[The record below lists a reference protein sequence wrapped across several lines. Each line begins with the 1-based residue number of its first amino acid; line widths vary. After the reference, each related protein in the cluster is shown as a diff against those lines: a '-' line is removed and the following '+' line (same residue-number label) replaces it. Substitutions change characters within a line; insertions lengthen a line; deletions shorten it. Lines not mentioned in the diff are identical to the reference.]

1 MPSGAT
7 VLDEKWTYD
16 KTTKITSDKDNVD
29 GYTLYDSSY
38 VWSDYGAWSSWS
50 NSYVGSSD
58 SRNVETRNIAA
69 TYKTQYQYSRYYG
82 KSSSWYLSMPYS
94 SGVCTNLEYTNWLD
108 NPLPYD
114 TSDSDGAQYGR
125 GYNADGVKV
134 TNRNGSRW
142 DIPWF
147 NQNTRQAQVTAAYTQ
162 YRYRDRSKIYTYYL
176 KKTESLES
184 STQVTASDGID
195 NIQRWVK
202 YVVY

>member
-1 MPSGAT
+1 MA
-7 VLDEKWTYD
+7 
-16 KTTKITSDKDNVD
+16 
-29 GYTLYDSSY
+29 
-38 VWSDYGAWSSWS
+38 
-50 NSYVGSSD
+50 
-58 SRNVETRNIAA
+58 
-69 TYKTQYQYSRYYG
+69 
-82 KSSSWYLSMPYS
+82 
-94 SGVCTNLEYTNWLD
+94 
-108 NPLPYD
+108 
-114 TSDSDGAQYGR
+114 
-125 GYNADGVKV
+125 
-134 TNRNGSRW
+134 RW